1 MSNVLLLDIGG
12 TNIRYAYANKNSSE
26 IFDSNKENLDT
37 LKGFD
42 NLLNELLKN
51 GSIKSMVVSVAGPMI
66 NGSISMTNRDFK
78 INADDLK
85 KEHNLDNCFLLN
97 DWESIGYS
105 LSSTKP
111 EDISFIKKGKP
122 FNKNSLFIGP
132 GTGLGGALVI
142 DNDFV
147 LPTEIGNT
155 TMLTER
161 FLKNFSI
168 KDDSSYVTLEDV
180 LSGTAISS
188 IYKTISGKDIS
199 AEEVVKLFEV
209 DDPIAIQ
216 VIDGFTIT
224 LAEAI
229 SDLALIFI
237 SGNGIYLAGG
247 LIRSLSK
254 IINTDLF
261 IKSFISNKKLIHKS
275 MLNDMPIGVVNREHT
290 CLHGN
295 LNFFNLRNNKLS

>member
-42 NLLNELLKN
+42 NLLNDLLKN

-105 LSSTKP
+105 LSSTKS
-111 EDISFIKKGKP
+111 EDINFIKKGKP

-168 KDDSSYVTLEDV
+168 KDDSSYLTLEDV

-199 AEEVVKLFEV
+199 AEKVVKLFEV

-254 IINTDLF
+254 IINYLK
-261 IKSFISNKKLIHKS
+261 IPLI
-275 MLNDMPIGVVNREHT
+275 I
-290 CLHGN
+290 
-295 LNFFNLRNNKLS
+295 

>member
-26 IFDSNKENLDT
+26 IFDANKENLDT

-42 NLLNELLKN
+42 NLLNNLLKN

-78 INADDLK
+78 INAEDIK

-105 LSSTKP
+105 LSSTKS
-111 EDISFIKKGKP
+111 EDISFIKKGRS

-161 FLKNFSI
+161 FLKNFLI
-168 KDDSSYVTLEDV
+168 KEDNSYLTLEDV

-199 AEEVVKLFEV
+199 AEEVVKLFEAH
-209 DDPIAIQ
+209 DPIAIQ
-216 VIDGFTIT
+216 VIDGFTIS

-254 IINTDLF
+254 IIDTDLF
-261 IKSFISNKKLIHKS
+261 IRSFLSNKKSIHKS
-275 MLNDMPIGVVNREHT
+275 MLNDMPIGVVNRQHT

-295 LNFFNLRNNKLS
+295 LNFYNIRNNKLS

>member
-1 MSNVLLLDIGG
+1 MSNILLLDIGG

-26 IFDSNKENLDT
+26 IFDSNKENLDS

-42 NLLNELLKN
+42 NLLNDLLKN

-105 LSSTKP
+105 LSSTKS
-111 EDISFIKKGKP
+111 ENINFIKKGKP

-199 AEEVVKLFEV
+199 AEEVVKLFEAH
-209 DDPIAIQ
+209 DPIAIQ

-254 IINTDLF
+254 IINTDLLV
-261 IKSFISNKKLIHKS
+261 KTFISNKKSIHKS
-275 MLNDMPIGVVNREHT
+275 MLNDMPIGVINREYT

-295 LNFFNLRNNKLS
+295 LSFFNLRNNKLS

>member
-1 MSNVLLLDIGG
+1 
-12 TNIRYAYANKNSSE
+12 
-26 IFDSNKENLDT
+26 
-37 LKGFD
+37 
-42 NLLNELLKN
+42 
-51 GSIKSMVVSVAGPMI
+51 
-66 NGSISMTNRDFK
+66 
-78 INADDLK
+78 
-85 KEHNLDNCFLLN
+85 
-97 DWESIGYS
+97 
-105 LSSTKP
+105 
-111 EDISFIKKGKP
+111 
-122 FNKNSLFIGP
+122 
-132 GTGLGGALVI
+132 
-142 DNDFV
+142 
-147 LPTEIGNT
+147 
-155 TMLTER
+155 MLTER

-168 KDDSSYVTLEDV
+168 KDDSSYLTLEDV